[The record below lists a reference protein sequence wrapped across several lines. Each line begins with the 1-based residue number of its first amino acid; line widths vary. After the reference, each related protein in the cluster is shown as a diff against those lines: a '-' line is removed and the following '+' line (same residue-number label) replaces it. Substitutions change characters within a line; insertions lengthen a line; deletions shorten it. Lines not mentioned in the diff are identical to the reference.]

1 VRILLLGAAT
11 GLRSMAA
18 PSQLS
23 RRVRR
28 DRSTAHAP
36 GRWIGG
42 PAVYRLLQLA
52 AIGEMI
58 VDKLPT
64 TPDRIAPGPLA
75 GRVVLGSASGAQAAR
90 LEGTSSV
97 RGALLGAVGAAAGA
111 YAGYHARRWLV
122 RRAGLPDV
130 AVALCEDVVAI
141 LLARGALT
149 RQPTADAE
157 PSASRRQRR

>member
-1 VRILLLGAAT
+1 MLLGAAT

-23 RRVRR
+23 RRVRGER
-28 DRSTAHAP
+28 P
-36 GRWIGG
+36 GRAVPGAWIGR
-42 PAVYRLLQLA
+42 PWVCRLLQLA
-52 AIGEMI
+52 AVGEMI
-58 VDKLPT
+58 VDKLPA

-90 LEGTSSV
+90 LEGTSAA

-111 YAGYHARRWLV
+111 YAGYHARRGLV
-122 RRAGLPDV
+122 RSAGLPDL

-141 LLARGALT
+141 VLARRALD
-149 RQPTADAE
+149 RRRPARADAGGLH
-157 PSASRRQRR
+157 ARSR